1 MPTAI
6 FLLAIASL
14 AALQS
19 RAIRGAK
26 RHQLQEICR
35 QKGLPDVY
43 EELVRA
49 SEGIA
54 FFAATVVVLAG
65 VASTFFISEILTTN
79 VAAGLWAILCW
90 VVLVIIPMTLTKFA
104 GVGIVVTTWWLWRP
118 IIRLITP
125 VAKSITKCVATIQWL
140 RDRGKNQATADE
152 SQDEIRLAMDEA
164 HREGHLD
171 EEAREMIEGVM
182 ELEDAQVS
190 EIMTPRTQVI
200 GISLSSAWKEAV
212 EAAVESGYSR
222 LPVWK
227 SSPDDIVGVLHLREI
242 LSELAQHQYT
252 ADEGKHKTP
261 NISDLLRPPYFI
273 PETMS
278 VQSLLRDL
286 QHGKSHMAIVTDEF
300 GGVCGIVTI
309 EDALEEIVGEITDE
323 HDETLTDGI
332 LVQSDDIC
340 ETLAKV
346 PIDDLNQRMHFVL
359 PEEAD
364 YDTIGGFAFHLFGRI
379 PLVGETITSDGVSLE
394 ILASSRRQ
402 IDRLRVSRLPQTPD
416 SP

>member
-1 MPTAI
+1 MQTAI

-26 RHQLQEICR
+26 RHQLQDICR
-35 QKGLPDVY
+35 HKGVPDVY
-43 EELVRA
+43 DELVRA
-49 SEGIA
+49 SEGVA

-65 VASTFFISEILTTN
+65 VASTVLISKTLTTN
-79 VAAGLWAILCW
+79 LSAGLWAGLCW
-90 VVLVIIPMTLTKFA
+90 IMLVIVPMTLTRFA
-104 GVGIVVTTWWLWRP
+104 GVWIVVTTWWLWRP
-118 IIRLITP
+118 VIQLVTP
-125 VAKSITKCVATIQWL
+125 VTKGINKCIEVLQGVFY
-140 RDRGKNQATADE
+140 RSQNRATADE

-200 GISLSSAWKEAV
+200 GISVNSTWKDSV

-227 SSPDDIVGVLHLREI
+227 SSPDDIIGVLHLREI
-242 LSELAQHQYT
+242 LAKLAQHQDSPIEIGQ
-252 ADEGKHKTP
+252 DEP
-261 NISDLLRPPYFI
+261 NLRDLLRPPYFI
-273 PETMS
+273 PESMS

-286 QHGKSHMAIVTDEF
+286 QRGKSHMAIVTDEF

-323 HDETLTDGI
+323 HDETLTDGV
-332 LVQSDDIC
+332 LVQSKDSC
-340 ETLAKV
+340 ETLANV
-346 PIDDLNQRMHFVL
+346 PIDDLNQRMHFSL

-364 YDTIGGFAFHLFGRI
+364 YDTIGGFAFHTFGRI
-379 PLVGETITSDGVSLE
+379 PSEGETIEADGVSLE
-394 ILASSRRQ
+394 VLVSSKRR

>member
-65 VASTFFISEILTTN
+65 VASTFFISKLLTTTL
-79 VAAGLWAILCW
+79 AAGLWAGLCW
-90 VVLVIIPMTLTKFA
+90 VVLVIVPMTLTKFA
-104 GVGIVVTTWWLWRP
+104 GVWIVVTTWWLWRP
-118 IIRLITP
+118 LIRLIAP
-125 VAKSITKCVATIQWL
+125 VAKSITKCVEAAQWVL
-140 RDRGKNQATADE
+140 YRSKNQATADE

-242 LSELAQHQYT
+242 LAELARHQYA
-252 ADEGKHKTP
+252 ADKSEHKNP

-332 LVQSDDIC
+332 LVQSKDMC
-340 ETLAKV
+340 ETVATV
-346 PIDDLNQRMHFVL
+346 PIDDLNQRMQFVL

>member
-1 MPTAI
+1 MQTAI
-6 FLLAIASL
+6 LLLAIASL

-26 RHQLQEICR
+26 RHQLQDICR

-43 EELVRA
+43 DELVRA

-65 VASTFFISEILTTN
+65 VASTFFISKILTTN
-79 VAAGLWAILCW
+79 LSTGLWAGLCW
-90 VVLVIIPMTLTKFA
+90 IMLVIVPMTLTRFA
-104 GVGIVVTTWWLWRP
+104 GVWIVVTTWWLWRP
-118 IIRLITP
+118 LIQLVTP
-125 VAKSITKCVATIQWL
+125 VSRGINKCIEAVQ
-140 RDRGKNQATADE
+140 RVFYRSKNRATADE

-200 GISLSSAWKEAV
+200 GISVNSTWKDSV

-227 SSPDDIVGVLHLREI
+227 SSPDDIIGVLYLREI
-242 LSELAQHQYT
+242 LAKLAQHQESPSET
-252 ADEGKHKTP
+252 RQDEP
-261 NISDLLRPPYFI
+261 NLRDLLRPPYFI

-278 VQSLLRDL
+278 VRSLLRDL
-286 QHGKSHMAIVTDEF
+286 QRGKSHMAIVTDEF

-323 HDETLTDGI
+323 HDETLIDGI
-332 LVQSDDIC
+332 LVQSKDTC
-340 ETLAKV
+340 ETLANV
-346 PIDDLNQRMHFVL
+346 PIDDVNQRMHFSL

-364 YDTIGGFAFHLFGRI
+364 YDTIGGFAFHTFGRI
-379 PLVGETITSDGVSLE
+379 PSAGETIEADGVAIE
-394 ILASSRRQ
+394 VLASSKHR

>member
-65 VASTFFISEILTTN
+65 VASTFFISKILTTN

-242 LSELAQHQYT
+242 LSELAQHQY
-252 ADEGKHKTP
+252 AAAEGKHKTP

>member
-1 MPTAI
+1 MQTAI
-6 FLLAIASL
+6 FLLVIASL

-26 RHQLQEICR
+26 RHQLQDICR
-35 QKGLPDVY
+35 QKGVPDVY
-43 EELVRA
+43 DELVRA
-49 SEGIA
+49 SEGVA

-65 VASTFFISEILTTN
+65 VASTFSVSKLLTTSFST
-79 VAAGLWAILCW
+79 GLWAGLCW
-90 VVLVIIPMTLTKFA
+90 IMLVIVPMTLTRFA
-104 GVGIVVTTWWLWRP
+104 GVWIVVTTWWLWRP
-118 IIRLITP
+118 LIRLITP
-125 VAKSITKCVATIQWL
+125 VLRSITKGVEAIQWVL
-140 RDRGKNQATADE
+140 YRSKSRATADE

-200 GISLSSAWKEAV
+200 GIPLNSTWKNSV
-212 EAAVESGYSR
+212 EAALESGYSR

-242 LSELAQHQYT
+242 LAELAQHHDT
-252 ADEGKHKTP
+252 SSETKRNDP
-261 NISDLLRPPYFI
+261 NLSNLLRPPYFI

-323 HDETLTDGI
+323 HDEMLTDGI
-332 LVQSDDIC
+332 LVESNDAC
-340 ETLAKV
+340 ETLANV
-346 PIDDLNQRMHFVL
+346 PIDDLNQRMHFSL

-364 YDTIGGFAFHLFGRI
+364 FDTVGGFAFHVFGRI
-379 PLVGETITSDGVSLE
+379 PSEGETIASDGVSLE
-394 ILASSRRQ
+394 VLSSSRRR
-402 IDRLRVSRLPQTPD
+402 IDRLRITRLPQTPD
-416 SP
+416 

>member
-1 MPTAI
+1 M
-6 FLLAIASL
+6 IASL

-26 RHQLQEICR
+26 RHQLQDICH

-43 EELVRA
+43 DELVRA
-49 SEGIA
+49 SEGVA
-54 FFAATVVVLAG
+54 FFAATVVVLAA
-65 VASTFFISEILTTN
+65 VAATFSISKLLTTSFS
-79 VAAGLWAILCW
+79 AGLWAGLCW
-90 VVLVIIPMTLTKFA
+90 VMLVIVPMTLTRFA
-104 GVGIVVTTWWLWRP
+104 GVWIVVTTWWLWRP
-118 IIRLITP
+118 LIRLITP
-125 VAKSITKCVATIQWL
+125 VLRAITKGVEAIQWVL
-140 RDRGKNQATADE
+140 YRSKSRATADE
-152 SQDEIRLAMDEA
+152 SQEEIRLAMDEA

-200 GISLSSAWKEAV
+200 GIPLNSTWKDSV
-212 EAAVESGYSR
+212 KAALESGYSR

-242 LSELAQHQYT
+242 LAELAQYQDASSKPKRT
-252 ADEGKHKTP
+252 DP
-261 NISDLLRPPYFI
+261 NLSDLLRPPYFI

-332 LVQSDDIC
+332 LVESNDAC
-340 ETLAKV
+340 ETLANV
-346 PIDDLNQRMHFVL
+346 PIDDLNQRMHFSL

-364 YDTIGGFAFHLFGRI
+364 FDTVGGFAFHVFGRI
-379 PLVGETITSDGVSLE
+379 PSEGETIASDGVSLE
-394 ILASSRRQ
+394 VLSSSRRR
-402 IDRLRVSRLPQTPD
+402 IDRLRITRLPQTPD
-416 SP
+416 

>member
-1 MPTAI
+1 MQTAI
-6 FLLAIASL
+6 FLLVIASL

-26 RHQLQEICR
+26 RHQLQDICH

-43 EELVRA
+43 DELVRA
-49 SEGIA
+49 SEGVA

-65 VASTFFISEILTTN
+65 VAATFSISKLLTTSFS
-79 VAAGLWAILCW
+79 AGLWAGLCW
-90 VVLVIIPMTLTKFA
+90 VMLVIVPMTLTRFA
-104 GVGIVVTTWWLWRP
+104 GVWIVVTTWWLWRP
-118 IIRLITP
+118 LIRLITP
-125 VAKSITKCVATIQWL
+125 VLRAITKGVEAIQWVL
-140 RDRGKNQATADE
+140 YRSKSRATADE
-152 SQDEIRLAMDEA
+152 SQEEIRLAMDEA

-200 GISLSSAWKEAV
+200 GIPLNSTWKDSV
-212 EAAVESGYSR
+212 KAALESGYSR

-242 LSELAQHQYT
+242 LAELAQYQDASSKPKRT
-252 ADEGKHKTP
+252 DP
-261 NISDLLRPPYFI
+261 NLSDLLRPPYFI

-323 HDETLTDGI
+323 HDETLADGI
-332 LVQSDDIC
+332 LVESNDAC
-340 ETLAKV
+340 ETLANV
-346 PIDDLNQRMHFVL
+346 PIDDLNQRMHFSL

-364 YDTIGGFAFHLFGRI
+364 FDTVGGFAFHVFGRI
-379 PLVGETITSDGVSLE
+379 PSEGETIASDGVSLE
-394 ILASSRRQ
+394 VLSSSRRR
-402 IDRLRVSRLPQTPD
+402 IDRLRITRLPQTPD
-416 SP
+416 

>member
-1 MPTAI
+1 MQTAI
-6 FLLAIASL
+6 FLLVIASL

-26 RHQLQEICR
+26 RHQLQDICR
-35 QKGLPDVY
+35 QKGVPDVY
-43 EELVRA
+43 DELVRA
-49 SEGIA
+49 SEGVA

-65 VASTFFISEILTTN
+65 VASTFSVSKLLTTSFST
-79 VAAGLWAILCW
+79 GLWAGLCW
-90 VVLVIIPMTLTKFA
+90 IMLVIVPMTLTRFA
-104 GVGIVVTTWWLWRP
+104 GVWIVVTTWWLWRP
-118 IIRLITP
+118 LIRLITP
-125 VAKSITKCVATIQWL
+125 VLRSITKGVEAIQWVL
-140 RDRGKNQATADE
+140 YRSKSRATADE

-200 GISLSSAWKEAV
+200 GIPLNSTWKNSV
-212 EAAVESGYSR
+212 EAALESGYSR

-242 LSELAQHQYT
+242 LAQLAQHHDT
-252 ADEGKHKTP
+252 SSETKRNDP
-261 NISDLLRPPYFI
+261 NLSNLLRPPYFI

-323 HDETLTDGI
+323 HDEMLTDGI
-332 LVQSDDIC
+332 LVESNDAC
-340 ETLAKV
+340 ETLANV
-346 PIDDLNQRMHFVL
+346 PIDDLNQRMHFSL

-364 YDTIGGFAFHLFGRI
+364 FDTVGGFAFHVFGRI
-379 PLVGETITSDGVSLE
+379 PSEGETIVSDGVSLE
-394 ILASSRRQ
+394 VLSSSRRR
-402 IDRLRVSRLPQTPD
+402 IDRLRITRLPQTPD
-416 SP
+416 

>member
-6 FLLAIASL
+6 FLLTIASL

-35 QKGLPDVY
+35 KKGLPDVY

-65 VASTFFISEILTTN
+65 VASTFFISKTLTTTL
-79 VAAGLWAILCW
+79 AAGLWAGLCW

-104 GVGIVVTTWWLWRP
+104 GVWIVVTTWWLWRP
-118 IIRLITP
+118 LIRLVTP
-125 VAKSITKCVATIQWL
+125 VAKTITKCVEAVQWVL
-140 RDRGKNQATADE
+140 YQSKNQATADE

-340 ETLAKV
+340 ETLATV

>member
-1 MPTAI
+1 MQTAI
-6 FLLAIASL
+6 FLLVIASL

-26 RHQLQEICR
+26 RHQLQDICH

-43 EELVRA
+43 DELVRA
-49 SEGIA
+49 SEGVA
-54 FFAATVVVLAG
+54 FFAATVVVLAA
-65 VASTFFISEILTTN
+65 VAATFSISKLLTTSFS
-79 VAAGLWAILCW
+79 AGLWAGLCW
-90 VVLVIIPMTLTKFA
+90 IMLVIVPMTLTRFA
-104 GVGIVVTTWWLWRP
+104 GVWIVVTTWWLWRP
-118 IIRLITP
+118 LIRLITP
-125 VAKSITKCVATIQWL
+125 VLRAITKAVEAIQWVL
-140 RDRGKNQATADE
+140 YRSKNRATADE
-152 SQDEIRLAMDEA
+152 SQEEIRLAMDEA

-200 GISLSSAWKEAV
+200 GIPLNSTWKDSV
-212 EAAVESGYSR
+212 KAALESGYSR

-242 LSELAQHQYT
+242 LAELAQYQDASSKPKRT
-252 ADEGKHKTP
+252 DP
-261 NISDLLRPPYFI
+261 NLSDLLRPPYFI

-300 GGVCGIVTI
+300 GGVCGIATI

-323 HDETLTDGI
+323 HDETLADGI
-332 LVQSDDIC
+332 LVESNDAC
-340 ETLAKV
+340 ETLANV
-346 PIDDLNQRMHFVL
+346 PIDDLNQRMHFSL

-364 YDTIGGFAFHLFGRI
+364 FDTVGGFAFHVFGRI
-379 PLVGETITSDGVSLE
+379 PSEGETIASDGVSLE
-394 ILASSRRQ
+394 VLSSSRRR
-402 IDRLRVSRLPQTPD
+402 IDRLRITRLPQTPD
-416 SP
+416 

>member
-1 MPTAI
+1 MQTAI
-6 FLLAIASL
+6 FLLVIASL

-26 RHQLQEICR
+26 RHQLQDICH

-43 EELVRA
+43 DELVRA
-49 SEGIA
+49 SEGVA
-54 FFAATVVVLAG
+54 FFAATVVVLAA
-65 VASTFFISEILTTN
+65 VAATFSISKLLTTSFS
-79 VAAGLWAILCW
+79 AGLWAGLCW
-90 VVLVIIPMTLTKFA
+90 IMLVIVPMTLTRFA
-104 GVGIVVTTWWLWRP
+104 GVWIVVTTWWLWRP
-118 IIRLITP
+118 LIRLITP
-125 VAKSITKCVATIQWL
+125 VLRAITKGVEAIQWVL
-140 RDRGKNQATADE
+140 YRSKSRATADE
-152 SQDEIRLAMDEA
+152 SQEEIRLAMDEA

-200 GISLSSAWKEAV
+200 GIPLNSTWKDSV
-212 EAAVESGYSR
+212 KAALESGYSR

-242 LSELAQHQYT
+242 LAELAQYQDASSKPKRT
-252 ADEGKHKTP
+252 DP
-261 NISDLLRPPYFI
+261 NLSDLLRPPYFI

-323 HDETLTDGI
+323 HDETLADGI
-332 LVQSDDIC
+332 LVESNDAC
-340 ETLAKV
+340 ETLANV
-346 PIDDLNQRMHFVL
+346 PIDDLNQRMHFSL

-364 YDTIGGFAFHLFGRI
+364 FDTVGGFAFHVFGRI
-379 PLVGETITSDGVSLE
+379 PSEGETIASDGVSLE
-394 ILASSRRQ
+394 VLSSSRRR
-402 IDRLRVSRLPQTPD
+402 IDRLRITRLPQTPD
-416 SP
+416 

>member
-65 VASTFFISEILTTN
+65 VASTFFISKILTTN

-140 RDRGKNQATADE
+140 RDQGKNQATADE

-242 LSELAQHQYT
+242 LSELAQHQYA
-252 ADEGKHKTP
+252 ADEGKHKNP

-340 ETLAKV
+340 ETLATV

>member
-1 MPTAI
+1 MQTAI
-6 FLLAIASL
+6 FLLLIASL

-26 RHQLQEICR
+26 RHQLQDICH

-43 EELVRA
+43 DELIRA
-49 SEGIA
+49 SEGVA
-54 FFAATVVVLAG
+54 FFAATVVVLAA
-65 VASTFFISEILTTN
+65 VAATFSISKLLTTSFS
-79 VAAGLWAILCW
+79 AGLWAGLCW
-90 VVLVIIPMTLTKFA
+90 IMLVILPMTLTRFA
-104 GVGIVVTTWWLWRP
+104 GVWIVVTTWWLWRP
-118 IIRLITP
+118 LIRLITP
-125 VAKSITKCVATIQWL
+125 VLRAITKAVEAIQWVL
-140 RDRGKNQATADE
+140 YRSKNRATADE
-152 SQDEIRLAMDEA
+152 SQEEIRLAMDEA

-200 GISLSSAWKEAV
+200 GIPLNSTWKDSV
-212 EAAVESGYSR
+212 KAALESGYSR

-242 LSELAQHQYT
+242 LAELAQHQDASCKPKRTDPYL
-252 ADEGKHKTP
+252 
-261 NISDLLRPPYFI
+261 SDLLRPPYFI

-323 HDETLTDGI
+323 HDETLADGI
-332 LVQSDDIC
+332 LVESNDAC
-340 ETLAKV
+340 ETLANV
-346 PIDDLNQRMHFVL
+346 PIDDLNQRMHFSL

-364 YDTIGGFAFHLFGRI
+364 FDTVGGFAFHVFGRI
-379 PLVGETITSDGVSLE
+379 PSEGETIASDGVSLE
-394 ILASSRRQ
+394 VLSSSRRR
-402 IDRLRVSRLPQTPD
+402 IDRLRITRLPQTPD
-416 SP
+416 

>member
-1 MPTAI
+1 MQTAI
-6 FLLAIASL
+6 LLLVIASL

-26 RHQLQEICR
+26 RHQLQDICR

-43 EELVRA
+43 DELVRA

-65 VASTFFISEILTTN
+65 VASTFSISKILTTTLS
-79 VAAGLWAILCW
+79 AGLWAGLCW
-90 VVLVIIPMTLTKFA
+90 IMLVIVPMTLTRFA
-104 GVGIVVTTWWLWRP
+104 GVWIVVTTWWLWRP
-118 IIRLITP
+118 LIRLIAP
-125 VAKSITKCVATIQWL
+125 VSKGITRCIEAIQWVL
-140 RDRGKNQATADE
+140 YRSKNHATADE

-200 GISLSSAWKEAV
+200 GITLNSSWKDSV
-212 EAAVESGYSR
+212 EAAVESGHSR

-242 LSELAQHQYT
+242 LAELAQHQDSANET
-252 ADEGKHKTP
+252 GGTEP
-261 NISDLLRPPYFI
+261 NLRELLRPPYFI

-286 QHGKSHMAIVTDEF
+286 QRGKSHMAIVTDEF

-323 HDETLTDGI
+323 HDETQADGI
-332 LVQSDDIC
+332 LVQSKDTC
-340 ETLAKV
+340 ETVANV
-346 PIDDLNQRMHFVL
+346 PIDDLNQRMHFSL

-364 YDTIGGFAFHLFGRI
+364 YDTVGGFAFHVFGRI
-379 PLVGETITSDGVSLE
+379 PSEGETIVSDGVSLE
-394 ILASSRRQ
+394 VLESSRRR

>member
-1 MPTAI
+1 MQTAI
-6 FLLAIASL
+6 FLLLIASL

-26 RHQLQEICR
+26 RHQLQDICH

-43 EELVRA
+43 DELVRA
-49 SEGIA
+49 SEGVA
-54 FFAATVVVLAG
+54 FFAATVVVLAA
-65 VASTFFISEILTTN
+65 VAATFSISKLLTTSFS
-79 VAAGLWAILCW
+79 AGLWAGLCW
-90 VVLVIIPMTLTKFA
+90 IMLVILPMTLTRFA
-104 GVGIVVTTWWLWRP
+104 GVWIVVTTWWLWRP
-118 IIRLITP
+118 LIRLITP
-125 VAKSITKCVATIQWL
+125 VLRAITKAVEAIQWVL
-140 RDRGKNQATADE
+140 YRSKNRATADE
-152 SQDEIRLAMDEA
+152 SQEEIRLAMDEA

-200 GISLSSAWKEAV
+200 GIPLNSTWKDSV
-212 EAAVESGYSR
+212 KAALESGYSR

-242 LSELAQHQYT
+242 LAELAQYQDASSKPKRT
-252 ADEGKHKTP
+252 DP
-261 NISDLLRPPYFI
+261 NLSDLLRPPYFI

-323 HDETLTDGI
+323 HDETLADGI
-332 LVQSDDIC
+332 LVESNDAC
-340 ETLAKV
+340 ETLANV
-346 PIDDLNQRMHFVL
+346 PIDDLNQRMHFSL

-364 YDTIGGFAFHLFGRI
+364 FDTVGGFAFHVFGRI
-379 PLVGETITSDGVSLE
+379 PSEGETIASDGVSLE
-394 ILASSRRQ
+394 VLSSSRRR
-402 IDRLRVSRLPQTPD
+402 IDRLRITRLPQTPD
-416 SP
+416 

>member
-1 MPTAI
+1 MQTAI
-6 FLLAIASL
+6 FLLVIASL

-26 RHQLQEICR
+26 RHQLQDICH

-43 EELVRA
+43 DELVRA
-49 SEGIA
+49 SEGVA
-54 FFAATVVVLAG
+54 FFAATVVVLAA
-65 VASTFFISEILTTN
+65 VAATFSISKLLTTSFS
-79 VAAGLWAILCW
+79 AGLWAGLCW
-90 VVLVIIPMTLTKFA
+90 VMLVIVPMTLTRFA
-104 GVGIVVTTWWLWRP
+104 GVWIVVTTWWLWRP
-118 IIRLITP
+118 LIRLITP
-125 VAKSITKCVATIQWL
+125 VLRAITKAVEAIQWVL
-140 RDRGKNQATADE
+140 YRSKNRATADE
-152 SQDEIRLAMDEA
+152 SQEEIRLAMDEA

-200 GISLSSAWKEAV
+200 GIPLNSTWKDSV
-212 EAAVESGYSR
+212 KAALESGYSR

-242 LSELAQHQYT
+242 LAELAQYQDASSKPKRT
-252 ADEGKHKTP
+252 DP
-261 NISDLLRPPYFI
+261 NLSDLLRPPYFI

-323 HDETLTDGI
+323 HDETLADGI
-332 LVQSDDIC
+332 LVESNDAC
-340 ETLAKV
+340 ETLANV
-346 PIDDLNQRMHFVL
+346 PIDDLNQRMHFSL

-364 YDTIGGFAFHLFGRI
+364 FDTVGGFAFHVFGRI
-379 PLVGETITSDGVSLE
+379 PSEGETIASDGVSLE
-394 ILASSRRQ
+394 VLSSSRRR
-402 IDRLRVSRLPQTPD
+402 IDRLRITRLPQTPD
-416 SP
+416 

>member
-1 MPTAI
+1 MQTAI
-6 FLLAIASL
+6 FLLVIASL

-26 RHQLQEICR
+26 RHQLQDICH

-43 EELVRA
+43 DELVRA
-49 SEGIA
+49 SEGVA
-54 FFAATVVVLAG
+54 FFAATVVVLAA
-65 VASTFFISEILTTN
+65 VAATFSISKLLTTSFS
-79 VAAGLWAILCW
+79 AGLWAGLCW
-90 VVLVIIPMTLTKFA
+90 IMLVIVPMTLTRFA
-104 GVGIVVTTWWLWRP
+104 GVWIVVTTWWLWRP
-118 IIRLITP
+118 LIRLITP
-125 VAKSITKCVATIQWL
+125 VLRAITKAVEAIQWVL
-140 RDRGKNQATADE
+140 YRSKNRATADE
-152 SQDEIRLAMDEA
+152 SQEEIRLAMDEA

-200 GISLSSAWKEAV
+200 GIPLNSTWKDSV
-212 EAAVESGYSR
+212 KAALESGYSR

-242 LSELAQHQYT
+242 LAELAQYQDASSKPKRT
-252 ADEGKHKTP
+252 DP
-261 NISDLLRPPYFI
+261 NLSDLLRPPYFI

-309 EDALEEIVGEITDE
+309 EDALEEIVGE
-323 HDETLTDGI
+323 
-332 LVQSDDIC
+332 
-340 ETLAKV
+340 
-346 PIDDLNQRMHFVL
+346 
-359 PEEAD
+359 
-364 YDTIGGFAFHLFGRI
+364 
-379 PLVGETITSDGVSLE
+379 
-394 ILASSRRQ
+394 
-402 IDRLRVSRLPQTPD
+402 
-416 SP
+416 

>member
-1 MPTAI
+1 MQTAI
-6 FLLAIASL
+6 FLLVIASL

-26 RHQLQEICR
+26 RHQLQDICH

-43 EELVRA
+43 DELVRA
-49 SEGIA
+49 SEGVA
-54 FFAATVVVLAG
+54 FFAATVVVLAA
-65 VASTFFISEILTTN
+65 VAATFSISKLLTTSFS
-79 VAAGLWAILCW
+79 AGLWAGLCW
-90 VVLVIIPMTLTKFA
+90 IMLVIVPMTLTRFA
-104 GVGIVVTTWWLWRP
+104 GVWIVVTTWWLWRP
-118 IIRLITP
+118 LIRLITP
-125 VAKSITKCVATIQWL
+125 VLRAITKAVEAIQWVL
-140 RDRGKNQATADE
+140 YRSKNLATADE
-152 SQDEIRLAMDEA
+152 SQEEIRLAMDEA

-200 GISLSSAWKEAV
+200 GIPLNSTWKDSV
-212 EAAVESGYSR
+212 KAALESGYSR

-242 LSELAQHQYT
+242 LAELAQHQDASCKPKRTDPYL
-252 ADEGKHKTP
+252 
-261 NISDLLRPPYFI
+261 SDLLRPPYFI

-323 HDETLTDGI
+323 HDETLADGI
-332 LVQSDDIC
+332 LVESNDAC
-340 ETLAKV
+340 ETLANV
-346 PIDDLNQRMHFVL
+346 PIDDLNQRMHFSL

-364 YDTIGGFAFHLFGRI
+364 FDTVGGFAFHVFGRI
-379 PLVGETITSDGVSLE
+379 PSEGETIASDGVSLE
-394 ILASSRRQ
+394 VLSSSRRR
-402 IDRLRVSRLPQTPD
+402 IDRLRITRLPQTPD
-416 SP
+416 

>member
-1 MPTAI
+1 MQTAI
-6 FLLAIASL
+6 FLLVIASL

-26 RHQLQEICR
+26 RHQLQDICH

-43 EELVRA
+43 DELVRA
-49 SEGIA
+49 SEGVA

-65 VASTFFISEILTTN
+65 VAATFSISELLTTSFS
-79 VAAGLWAILCW
+79 AGLWAGLCW
-90 VVLVIIPMTLTKFA
+90 IMLVIVPMTLTRFA
-104 GVGIVVTTWWLWRP
+104 GVWIVVTTWWLWRP
-118 IIRLITP
+118 LIRLITP
-125 VAKSITKCVATIQWL
+125 VLRAITKGVEAIQWVL
-140 RDRGKNQATADE
+140 YRTKGHATADE
-152 SQDEIRLAMDEA
+152 SQEEIRLAMDEA

-200 GISLSSAWKEAV
+200 GIPLNSTWKDSV
-212 EAAVESGYSR
+212 EVALDSGYSR

-242 LSELAQHQYT
+242 LAELAQYQDAPSEPKRT
-252 ADEGKHKTP
+252 DPTL
-261 NISDLLRPPYFI
+261 SDLLRPPYFI

-332 LVQSDDIC
+332 LVESNDAC
-340 ETLAKV
+340 ETLANV
-346 PIDDLNQRMHFVL
+346 PIDDLNQRMHFSL

-364 YDTIGGFAFHLFGRI
+364 FDTVGGFAFHVFGRI
-379 PLVGETITSDGVSLE
+379 PSEGETITSDGVSLE
-394 ILASSRRQ
+394 VLSSSRRR
-402 IDRLRVSRLPQTPD
+402 IDRLRITRLPQTPD
-416 SP
+416 

>member
-1 MPTAI
+1 MQTAI
-6 FLLAIASL
+6 FLLVIASL

-26 RHQLQEICR
+26 RHQLQDICH

-43 EELVRA
+43 DELVRA
-49 SEGIA
+49 SEGVA
-54 FFAATVVVLAG
+54 FFAATVVVLAA
-65 VASTFFISEILTTN
+65 VAATFSISKLLTTSFS
-79 VAAGLWAILCW
+79 AGLWAGLCW
-90 VVLVIIPMTLTKFA
+90 IMLVIVPMTLTRFA
-104 GVGIVVTTWWLWRP
+104 GVWIVVTTWWLWRP
-118 IIRLITP
+118 LIRLITP
-125 VAKSITKCVATIQWL
+125 VLRAITKAVEAIQWVL
-140 RDRGKNQATADE
+140 YRSKNRATADE
-152 SQDEIRLAMDEA
+152 SQEEIRLAMDEA

-200 GISLSSAWKEAV
+200 GIPLNSTWKNSV
-212 EAAVESGYSR
+212 KAALESGYSR

-242 LSELAQHQYT
+242 LAELAQYQDASSKPKRT
-252 ADEGKHKTP
+252 DP
-261 NISDLLRPPYFI
+261 NLSDLLRPPYFI

-323 HDETLTDGI
+323 HDETLADGI
-332 LVQSDDIC
+332 LVESNDAC
-340 ETLAKV
+340 ETLANV
-346 PIDDLNQRMHFVL
+346 PIDDLNQRMHFSL

-364 YDTIGGFAFHLFGRI
+364 FDTVGGFAFHVFGRI
-379 PLVGETITSDGVSLE
+379 PSEGETIASDGVSLE
-394 ILASSRRQ
+394 VLSSSRRR
-402 IDRLRVSRLPQTPD
+402 IDRLRITRLPQTPD
-416 SP
+416 

>member
-1 MPTAI
+1 MQTAI
-6 FLLAIASL
+6 FLLLIASL

-26 RHQLQEICR
+26 RHQLQDICH

-43 EELVRA
+43 DELIRA
-49 SEGIA
+49 SEGVA
-54 FFAATVVVLAG
+54 FFAATVVVLAA
-65 VASTFFISEILTTN
+65 VAATFSISKLLTTSFS
-79 VAAGLWAILCW
+79 AGLWAGLCW
-90 VVLVIIPMTLTKFA
+90 IMLVIVPMTLTRFA
-104 GVGIVVTTWWLWRP
+104 GVWIVVTTWWLWRP
-118 IIRLITP
+118 LIRLITP
-125 VAKSITKCVATIQWL
+125 VLRAITKAVEAIQWVL
-140 RDRGKNQATADE
+140 YRSKNLATADE
-152 SQDEIRLAMDEA
+152 SQEEIRLAMDEA

-200 GISLSSAWKEAV
+200 GIPLNSTWKDSV
-212 EAAVESGYSR
+212 KAALESGYSR

-242 LSELAQHQYT
+242 LAELAQYQDASSKPKRT
-252 ADEGKHKTP
+252 DP
-261 NISDLLRPPYFI
+261 NLSDLLRPPYFI

-323 HDETLTDGI
+323 HDETLADGI
-332 LVQSDDIC
+332 LVESNDAC
-340 ETLAKV
+340 ETLANV
-346 PIDDLNQRMHFVL
+346 PIDDLNQRMHFSL

-364 YDTIGGFAFHLFGRI
+364 FDTVGGFAFHVFGRI
-379 PLVGETITSDGVSLE
+379 PSEGETIASDGVSLE
-394 ILASSRRQ
+394 VLSSSRRR
-402 IDRLRVSRLPQTPD
+402 IDRLRITRLPQTPD
-416 SP
+416 

>member
-1 MPTAI
+1 MQTAI
-6 FLLAIASL
+6 FLLVIASL

-26 RHQLQEICR
+26 RHQLQDICH

-43 EELVRA
+43 DELVRA
-49 SEGIA
+49 SEGVA

-65 VASTFFISEILTTN
+65 VAATFSISELLTTSFS
-79 VAAGLWAILCW
+79 AGLWAGLCW
-90 VVLVIIPMTLTKFA
+90 IMLVIVPMTLTRFA
-104 GVGIVVTTWWLWRP
+104 GVWIVVTTWWLWRP
-118 IIRLITP
+118 LIRLITP
-125 VAKSITKCVATIQWL
+125 VLRAITKGVEAIQWVL
-140 RDRGKNQATADE
+140 YRSKSRATADE
-152 SQDEIRLAMDEA
+152 SQEEIRLAMDEA

-200 GISLSSAWKEAV
+200 GIPLNSTWKDSV
-212 EAAVESGYSR
+212 EVALDSGYSR

-242 LSELAQHQYT
+242 LAELAQYQDASSEPKRT
-252 ADEGKHKTP
+252 DP
-261 NISDLLRPPYFI
+261 NLSDLLRPPYFI

-323 HDETLTDGI
+323 HDETLADGI
-332 LVQSDDIC
+332 LVESNDAC
-340 ETLAKV
+340 ETLANV
-346 PIDDLNQRMHFVL
+346 PIDDLNQRMHFSL

-364 YDTIGGFAFHLFGRI
+364 FDTVGGFAFHVFGRI
-379 PLVGETITSDGVSLE
+379 PSEGETIASDGVSLE
-394 ILASSRRQ
+394 VLSSSRRR
-402 IDRLRVSRLPQTPD
+402 IDRLRITRLPQTPD
-416 SP
+416 

>member
-1 MPTAI
+1 MQTAI
-6 FLLAIASL
+6 FLLVIASL

-26 RHQLQEICR
+26 RHQLQDICH

-43 EELVRA
+43 DELVRA
-49 SEGIA
+49 SEGVA
-54 FFAATVVVLAG
+54 FFAATVVVLAA
-65 VASTFFISEILTTN
+65 VAATFSISKLLTTSFS
-79 VAAGLWAILCW
+79 AGLWAGLCW
-90 VVLVIIPMTLTKFA
+90 IMLVIVPMTLTRFA
-104 GVGIVVTTWWLWRP
+104 GVWIVVTTWWLWRP
-118 IIRLITP
+118 LIRLITP
-125 VAKSITKCVATIQWL
+125 VLRAITKAVEAVQWVL
-140 RDRGKNQATADE
+140 YRSKNRATADE
-152 SQDEIRLAMDEA
+152 SQEEIRLAMDEA

-200 GISLSSAWKEAV
+200 GIPLNSTWKDSV
-212 EAAVESGYSR
+212 KAALESGYSR

-242 LSELAQHQYT
+242 LAELAQYQDASSKPKRT
-252 ADEGKHKTP
+252 DP
-261 NISDLLRPPYFI
+261 NLSDLLRPPYFI

-323 HDETLTDGI
+323 HDETLADGI
-332 LVQSDDIC
+332 LVESNDAC
-340 ETLAKV
+340 ETLANV
-346 PIDDLNQRMHFVL
+346 PIDDLNQRMHFSL

-364 YDTIGGFAFHLFGRI
+364 FDTVGGFAFHVFGRI
-379 PLVGETITSDGVSLE
+379 PSEGETIASDGVSLE
-394 ILASSRRQ
+394 VLSSSRRR
-402 IDRLRVSRLPQTPD
+402 IDRLRITRLPQTPD
-416 SP
+416 

>member
-1 MPTAI
+1 MQTAI
-6 FLLAIASL
+6 FLLVIASL

-26 RHQLQEICR
+26 RHQLQDICH

-43 EELVRA
+43 DELVRA
-49 SEGIA
+49 SEGVA
-54 FFAATVVVLAG
+54 FFAATVVVLAA
-65 VASTFFISEILTTN
+65 VAATFSISKLLTTSFS
-79 VAAGLWAILCW
+79 AGLWAGLCW
-90 VVLVIIPMTLTKFA
+90 IMLVIVPMTLTRFA
-104 GVGIVVTTWWLWRP
+104 GVWIVVTTWWLWRP
-118 IIRLITP
+118 LIRLITP
-125 VAKSITKCVATIQWL
+125 VLRAITKAVEAIQWVL
-140 RDRGKNQATADE
+140 YRSKNRATADE
-152 SQDEIRLAMDEA
+152 SQEEIRLAMDEA

-200 GISLSSAWKEAV
+200 GIPLNSTWKNSV
-212 EAAVESGYSR
+212 KAALESGYSR

-242 LSELAQHQYT
+242 LAELAQYQDASSKPKRT
-252 ADEGKHKTP
+252 DP
-261 NISDLLRPPYFI
+261 NLSDLLRPPYFI

-323 HDETLTDGI
+323 HDETLAGAMLIREEDSLGTIEDLFDMGPEAS
-332 LVQSDDIC
+332 LH
-340 ETLAKV
+340 ETSPWIPRCPGSPPWHQV
-346 PIDDLNQRMHFVL
+346 PIGHQ
-359 PEEAD
+359 
-364 YDTIGGFAFHLFGRI
+364 YG
-379 PLVGETITSDGVSLE
+379 TSSVD
-394 ILASSRRQ
+394 
-402 IDRLRVSRLPQTPD
+402 
-416 SP
+416 

>member
-1 MPTAI
+1 MQTAI
-6 FLLAIASL
+6 FLLVIASL

-26 RHQLQEICR
+26 RHQLQDICH

-43 EELVRA
+43 DELVRA
-49 SEGIA
+49 SEGVA
-54 FFAATVVVLAG
+54 FFAATVVVLAA
-65 VASTFFISEILTTN
+65 VAATFSISKLLTTSFS
-79 VAAGLWAILCW
+79 AGLWAGLCW
-90 VVLVIIPMTLTKFA
+90 IMLVIVPMTLTRFA
-104 GVGIVVTTWWLWRP
+104 GVWIVVTTWWLWRP
-118 IIRLITP
+118 LIRLITP
-125 VAKSITKCVATIQWL
+125 VLRAITKAVEAIQWVL
-140 RDRGKNQATADE
+140 YRSKNRATADE
-152 SQDEIRLAMDEA
+152 SQEEIRLAMDEA

-200 GISLSSAWKEAV
+200 GIPLNSTWKDSV
-212 EAAVESGYSR
+212 KAALESGYSR

-242 LSELAQHQYT
+242 LAELAQYQDASCKPKRTDPYL
-252 ADEGKHKTP
+252 
-261 NISDLLRPPYFI
+261 SDLLRPPYFI

-323 HDETLTDGI
+323 HDETLADGI
-332 LVQSDDIC
+332 LVESNDAC
-340 ETLAKV
+340 ETLANV
-346 PIDDLNQRMHFVL
+346 PIDDLNQRMHFSL

-364 YDTIGGFAFHLFGRI
+364 FDTVGGFAFHVFGRI
-379 PLVGETITSDGVSLE
+379 PSEGETIASDGVSLE
-394 ILASSRRQ
+394 VLSSSRRR
-402 IDRLRVSRLPQTPD
+402 IDRLRITRLPQTPD
-416 SP
+416 

>member
-1 MPTAI
+1 MQTAI
-6 FLLAIASL
+6 FLLVIASL

-26 RHQLQEICR
+26 RHQLQDICH

-43 EELVRA
+43 DELVRA
-49 SEGIA
+49 SEGVA
-54 FFAATVVVLAG
+54 FFAATVVVLAA
-65 VASTFFISEILTTN
+65 VAATFSISKLLTTSFS
-79 VAAGLWAILCW
+79 AGLWAGLCW
-90 VVLVIIPMTLTKFA
+90 IMLVIVPMTLTRFA
-104 GVGIVVTTWWLWRP
+104 GVWIVVTTWWLWRP
-118 IIRLITP
+118 LIRLITP
-125 VAKSITKCVATIQWL
+125 VLRAITKAVEAIQWVL
-140 RDRGKNQATADE
+140 YRSKNRATADE
-152 SQDEIRLAMDEA
+152 SQEEIRLAMDEA

-200 GISLSSAWKEAV
+200 GIPLNSTWKDSV
-212 EAAVESGYSR
+212 KAALESGYSR

-242 LSELAQHQYT
+242 LAELAQYQDASSKPKGT
-252 ADEGKHKTP
+252 DP
-261 NISDLLRPPYFI
+261 NLSDLLRPPYFI

-323 HDETLTDGI
+323 HDETLADGI
-332 LVQSDDIC
+332 LVESNDAC
-340 ETLAKV
+340 ETLANV
-346 PIDDLNQRMHFVL
+346 PIDDLNQRMHFSL

-364 YDTIGGFAFHLFGRI
+364 FDTVGGFAFHVFGRI
-379 PLVGETITSDGVSLE
+379 PSEGETIASDGVSLE
-394 ILASSRRQ
+394 VLSSSRRR
-402 IDRLRVSRLPQTPD
+402 IDRLRITRLPQTPD
-416 SP
+416 

>member
-1 MPTAI
+1 MQTAI
-6 FLLAIASL
+6 FLLVIASL

-26 RHQLQEICR
+26 RHQLQDICH

-43 EELVRA
+43 DELVRA
-49 SEGIA
+49 SEGVA
-54 FFAATVVVLAG
+54 FFAATVVVLAA
-65 VASTFFISEILTTN
+65 VAATFSISKLLTTSFS
-79 VAAGLWAILCW
+79 AGLWAGLCW
-90 VVLVIIPMTLTKFA
+90 IMLVIVPMTLTRFA
-104 GVGIVVTTWWLWRP
+104 GVWIVVTTWWLWRP
-118 IIRLITP
+118 LIRLITP
-125 VAKSITKCVATIQWL
+125 VLRAITKAVEAIQWVL
-140 RDRGKNQATADE
+140 YRSKNRATADE
-152 SQDEIRLAMDEA
+152 SQEEIRLAMDEA

-200 GISLSSAWKEAV
+200 GIPLNSTWKDSV
-212 EAAVESGYSR
+212 KAALESGYSR

-242 LSELAQHQYT
+242 LAELAQYQDASSKPKRT
-252 ADEGKHKTP
+252 DP
-261 NISDLLRPPYFI
+261 NLSDLLRPPYFI
-273 PETMS
+273 PGTKS

-323 HDETLTDGI
+323 HDETLADGI
-332 LVQSDDIC
+332 LVESNDAC
-340 ETLAKV
+340 ETLANV
-346 PIDDLNQRMHFVL
+346 PIDDLNQRMHFSL

-364 YDTIGGFAFHLFGRI
+364 FDTVGGFAFHVFGRI
-379 PLVGETITSDGVSLE
+379 PSEGETIASDGVSLE
-394 ILASSRRQ
+394 VLSSSRRR
-402 IDRLRVSRLPQTPD
+402 IDRLRITRLPQTPD
-416 SP
+416 

>member
-1 MPTAI
+1 MQTAI
-6 FLLAIASL
+6 FLLVIASL

-26 RHQLQEICR
+26 RHQLQDICH

-43 EELVRA
+43 DELVRA
-49 SEGIA
+49 SEGVA
-54 FFAATVVVLAG
+54 FFAATVVVLAA
-65 VASTFFISEILTTN
+65 VAATFSISKLLTTSFS
-79 VAAGLWAILCW
+79 AGLWAGLCW
-90 VVLVIIPMTLTKFA
+90 IMLVIVPMTLTRFA
-104 GVGIVVTTWWLWRP
+104 GVWIVVTTWWLWRP
-118 IIRLITP
+118 LIRLITP
-125 VAKSITKCVATIQWL
+125 VLRSITKGVEAIQWVL
-140 RDRGKNQATADE
+140 YRSKNRATADE
-152 SQDEIRLAMDEA
+152 SQEEIRLAMDEA

-200 GISLSSAWKEAV
+200 GIPLNSTWKNSV
-212 EAAVESGYSR
+212 KAALESGYSR

-242 LSELAQHQYT
+242 LAELAQYQDASSKPKRT
-252 ADEGKHKTP
+252 DP
-261 NISDLLRPPYFI
+261 NLSDLLRPPYFI

-323 HDETLTDGI
+323 HDETLADGI
-332 LVQSDDIC
+332 LVESNDAC
-340 ETLAKV
+340 ETLANV
-346 PIDDLNQRMHFVL
+346 PIDDLNQRMHFSL

-364 YDTIGGFAFHLFGRI
+364 FDTVGGFAFHVFGRI
-379 PLVGETITSDGVSLE
+379 PSEGETIASDGVSLE
-394 ILASSRRQ
+394 VLSSSRRR
-402 IDRLRVSRLPQTPD
+402 IDRLRITRLPQTPD
-416 SP
+416 

>member
-1 MPTAI
+1 MQTAI
-6 FLLAIASL
+6 FLLLIASL

-26 RHQLQEICR
+26 RHQLQDICH
-35 QKGLPDVY
+35 QQGLPDVY
-43 EELVRA
+43 DELVRA
-49 SEGIA
+49 SEGVA
-54 FFAATVVVLAG
+54 FFAATVVVLAA
-65 VASTFFISEILTTN
+65 VAATFSISKLLTTSFS
-79 VAAGLWAILCW
+79 AGLWAGLCW
-90 VVLVIIPMTLTKFA
+90 IMLVIVPMTLTRFA
-104 GVGIVVTTWWLWRP
+104 GVWIVVTTWWLWRP
-118 IIRLITP
+118 LIRLITP
-125 VAKSITKCVATIQWL
+125 VLRAITKAVEAIQWVL
-140 RDRGKNQATADE
+140 YRSKNLATADE
-152 SQDEIRLAMDEA
+152 SQEEIRLAMDEA

-200 GISLSSAWKEAV
+200 GIPLNSTWKDSV
-212 EAAVESGYSR
+212 KAALESGYSR

-242 LSELAQHQYT
+242 LAELAQHQDASCKPKRTDPYL
-252 ADEGKHKTP
+252 
-261 NISDLLRPPYFI
+261 SDLLRPPYFI

-323 HDETLTDGI
+323 HDETLADGI
-332 LVQSDDIC
+332 LVESNDAC
-340 ETLAKV
+340 ETLANV
-346 PIDDLNQRMHFVL
+346 PIDDLNQRMHFSL

-364 YDTIGGFAFHLFGRI
+364 FDTVGGFAFHVFGRI
-379 PLVGETITSDGVSLE
+379 PSEGETIASDGVSLE
-394 ILASSRRQ
+394 VLSSSRRR
-402 IDRLRVSRLPQTPD
+402 IDRLRITRLPQTPD
-416 SP
+416 

>member
-65 VASTFFISEILTTN
+65 VASTFFISKILTTN

-104 GVGIVVTTWWLWRP
+104 GVRIVVTTWWLWRP

-242 LSELAQHQYT
+242 LSELAQHQYA

-340 ETLAKV
+340 ETLATV

>member
-1 MPTAI
+1 MQTAI

-26 RHQLQEICR
+26 RHHLQDICR

-43 EELVRA
+43 DELVRA

-65 VASTFFISEILTTN
+65 VASTFFISKTITTN
-79 VAAGLWAILCW
+79 LSAGLWAGLCW
-90 VVLVIIPMTLTKFA
+90 IMLVIVPMTLTRFA
-104 GVGIVVTTWWLWRP
+104 GVWIVVTTWWLWRP
-118 IIRLITP
+118 LIQIVAP
-125 VAKSITKCVATIQWL
+125 VSKGINKCIEVIQSVFY
-140 RDRGKNQATADE
+140 RSKNRATADE

-200 GISLSSAWKEAV
+200 GISVNSTWKDSV

-222 LPVWK
+222 LPVWT
-227 SSPDDIVGVLHLREI
+227 SSPDDIIGVLYLREI
-242 LSELAQHQYT
+242 LAKLAEHQDCPSESRQ
-252 ADEGKHKTP
+252 DEP
-261 NISDLLRPPYFI
+261 NLRDLLRPPYFI
-273 PETMS
+273 PESMS

-286 QHGKSHMAIVTDEF
+286 QRGKSHMAIVTDEF

-332 LVQSDDIC
+332 LVQSKNTC
-340 ETLAKV
+340 ETLANV
-346 PIDDLNQRMHFVL
+346 PIDDLNQRMHFSL

-364 YDTIGGFAFHLFGRI
+364 YDTIGGFAFHIFGRI
-379 PLVGETITSDGVSLE
+379 PSEGETIVADGVSLE
-394 ILASSRRQ
+394 VLESSSHR
-402 IDRLRVSRLPQTPD
+402 IDRLRVSKLPQTPD

>member
-1 MPTAI
+1 MQTAI
-6 FLLAIASL
+6 FLLVIASL

-26 RHQLQEICR
+26 RHQLQDICH

-43 EELVRA
+43 DELVRA
-49 SEGIA
+49 SEGVA
-54 FFAATVVVLAG
+54 FFAATVVVLAA
-65 VASTFFISEILTTN
+65 VAATFSISKLLTTSFS
-79 VAAGLWAILCW
+79 AGLWAGLCW
-90 VVLVIIPMTLTKFA
+90 IMLVIVPMTLTRFA
-104 GVGIVVTTWWLWRP
+104 GVWIVVTTWWLWRP
-118 IIRLITP
+118 LIRLITP
-125 VAKSITKCVATIQWL
+125 VLRAITKAVEAIQWVFY
-140 RDRGKNQATADE
+140 RSKNRATADE
-152 SQDEIRLAMDEA
+152 SQEEIRLAMDEA

-200 GISLSSAWKEAV
+200 GIPLNSTWKDSV
-212 EAAVESGYSR
+212 KAALESGYSR

-242 LSELAQHQYT
+242 LAELAQYQDASSKPKRT
-252 ADEGKHKTP
+252 DP
-261 NISDLLRPPYFI
+261 NLSDLLRPPYFI

-323 HDETLTDGI
+323 HDETLADGI
-332 LVQSDDIC
+332 LVESNDAC
-340 ETLAKV
+340 ETLANV
-346 PIDDLNQRMHFVL
+346 PIDDLNQRMHFSL

-364 YDTIGGFAFHLFGRI
+364 FDTVGGFAFHVFGRI
-379 PLVGETITSDGVSLE
+379 PSEGETIASDGVSLE
-394 ILASSRRQ
+394 VLSSSRRR
-402 IDRLRVSRLPQTPD
+402 IDRLRITRLPQTPD
-416 SP
+416 

>member
-1 MPTAI
+1 MQTAI
-6 FLLAIASL
+6 FLLVIASL

-26 RHQLQEICR
+26 RHQLQDICH

-43 EELVRA
+43 DELVRA
-49 SEGIA
+49 SEGVA
-54 FFAATVVVLAG
+54 FFAATVVVLAA
-65 VASTFFISEILTTN
+65 VAATFSISKLLTTSFS
-79 VAAGLWAILCW
+79 AGLWAGLCW
-90 VVLVIIPMTLTKFA
+90 IMLVIVPMTLTRFA
-104 GVGIVVTTWWLWRP
+104 GVWIVVTTWWLWRP
-118 IIRLITP
+118 LIRLITP
-125 VAKSITKCVATIQWL
+125 VLRAITKAVEAIQWVL
-140 RDRGKNQATADE
+140 YRSKNRATADE
-152 SQDEIRLAMDEA
+152 SQEEIRLAMDEA

-200 GISLSSAWKEAV
+200 GIPLNSTWKNSV
-212 EAAVESGYSR
+212 KAALESGYSR

-227 SSPDDIVGVLHLREI
+227 SSPDDVVGVLHLREI
-242 LSELAQHQYT
+242 LAELAQYQDASSKPKRT
-252 ADEGKHKTP
+252 DP
-261 NISDLLRPPYFI
+261 NLSDLLRPPYFI

-332 LVQSDDIC
+332 LVESNDAC
-340 ETLAKV
+340 ETLANV
-346 PIDDLNQRMHFVL
+346 PIDDLNQRMHFSL

-364 YDTIGGFAFHLFGRI
+364 FDTVGGFAFHVFGRI
-379 PLVGETITSDGVSLE
+379 PSEGETIASDGVSLE
-394 ILASSRRQ
+394 VLSSSRRR
-402 IDRLRVSRLPQTPD
+402 IDRLRITRLPQTPD
-416 SP
+416 

>member
-65 VASTFFISEILTTN
+65 VASTFFISKILTTN
-79 VAAGLWAILCW
+79 LAAGLWAGLCW

-125 VAKSITKCVATIQWL
+125 VAKSITKCLEAIQWL

-200 GISLSSAWKEAV
+200 GISLSSAWKDAV

-242 LSELAQHQYT
+242 LSELAQHQY
-252 ADEGKHKTP
+252 AEDEGKQKPP

-332 LVQSDDIC
+332 LVQSDDMC
-340 ETLAKV
+340 ETLATV
-346 PIDDLNQRMHFVL
+346 PIDDLNQRMHFAL